1 MATAI
6 TIPDMGTT
14 VDTMVIENWR
24 VEEGDHVERGDI
36 LAEIQTDK
44 ALTELESFA
53 RGVVLRR
60 MVPQGAEV
68 QVGQVIAYIGEP
80 GEEVPE

>member
-14 VDTMVIENWR
+14 EDTMVIENWR
-24 VEEGDHVERGDI
+24 VEEGDRVERGDI
-36 LAEIQTDK
+36 LVELQTDK

-53 RGVVLRR
+53 RGVVLKR

-80 GEEVPE
+80 GEEIPE

>member
-1 MATAI
+1 VATAI